1 MPTPLRRAVGSALSA
16 LLVLG
21 TLVAFAA
28 PAQGRTAP
36 TIRETAGAQQT
47 TENRNE
53 AEAQHEAFNV
63 LVFSKTAG
71 YRHASIPDGIAAIK
85 ELGAQHHFGVDATE
99 DAGAFTDDNLEQYEA
114 VIWLSTTGDVLNEAQ
129 QAAFERYIKGG
140 GGYVGIH
147 AAADTEYDWPFY
159 GKLVGAYFDSH
170 PSVQEATVRT
180 TDRVHPST
188 KPLPKTWTRTDEWY
202 NYASNPRGDVH
213 VLAALDESTYDGG
226 AMGADH
232 PISWCQLHQGGRAW
246 YTGMGH
252 TAASY
257 GDQKFLDHIAGG
269 IRAAAG
275 DVNADCGVTNWSN
288 FDQVTLAQGPDE
300 VGEPMGMAVLPGGG
314 VLHSERQG
322 TLSYTTADGETS
334 VAADIPVYTHDE
346 EGLQSI
352 AIDPNFAQN
361 RWVYVYYAPPLDTP
375 SGDAPETADDPAV
388 FEQWQGHN
396 QLSRFKF
403 RNGKLDM
410 ASEQQIMRVDAT
422 RGMCCHVGGDI
433 AFGPQG
439 NLYLSTGDDSN
450 PFQSSGYTPI
460 DERSSRNPAF
470 DAQRTS
476 ANTNDLRGK
485 VLRISVQDDGSYTV
499 PDGNMFAGDSS
510 DKTRGE
516 IYAMGFRNPYRI
528 SVDHKT
534 GTLYVGNYGPDAATA
549 DPQRGPAG
557 IVEFERITEP
567 GFYGWPYCVGTNKA
581 YHDYDFATGESGPEF
596 DCANPVNESPNND
609 GLTQLPAAK
618 PAWLP
623 YNGDSVPEFGS
634 GSESPMGGPV
644 YHFDADNTSE
654 TKLPAYF
661 GGKFFAYEWGRG
673 WIKTISTTDDGQPAE
688 IDPFFPTMELTRPM
702 DIEFG
707 ADGSLYVLDYGSGYF
722 GGAEDSALY
731 RIDYVKG
738 DRAPNAEV
746 SAEPTSGQA
755 PLEVSFSSEGSTDP
769 DPGSSIT
776 YAWDF
781 DGDGQTDA
789 TDPNP
794 THTYTG
800 NGEYTATLT
809 VTDETGKTGTASETI
824 VVGNTA
830 PQVTFQKPANGHVFD
845 FGDTVAYQVSVTD
858 PDGTPVDCSKVEV
871 EYILG
876 HSTGDDA
883 HGHPLSQANG
893 CEGTI
898 ETASTDGHQ
907 GADIY
912 GVLHAGYTDSSP
924 NGKAP
929 ELTGEAEITLQP
941 ATKQAE
947 FFDDSNGVQVVED
960 SEGAQAGARVGH
972 IQPGD
977 WLSFQPYNLA
987 GVNSMSFRVSS
998 GGDGGTIEV
1007 HSGSPDGPLVATA
1020 EVSNTGGWTNYAE
1033 TGPVPVTDPGGTGKL
1048 FLVFTGSGSG
1058 GLFDVD
1064 SFTLHGSDGPPPQTC
1079 EPVNPEKGY
1088 TSLFDGTTESMQ
1100 GWSQAGPGRFEHT
1113 ENCSLRSVG
1122 GMGLYWHS
1130 AEKFQAPYS
1139 LKLDWKKPGD
1149 DNSGVFVG
1157 FPDPGNDPWVAVDK
1171 GEEIQIDPT
1180 DDPANR
1186 TGAIYDEQA
1195 PNPEKVQQAL
1205 KPDGEWNTYEIV
1217 VTKKTITVHLN
1228 GTRVNHWVDDD
1239 PNVDLTQGYIGLQN
1253 HGDSDDV
1260 SFRNVRIDTT
1270 VDVAAPAVSAQLD
1283 PPDPNGD
1290 PHGKYEGTYN
1300 TPVTTSLSADDGE
1313 GSGVAE
1319 LEYSLDDGQWK
1330 TYTDPLTVEAAG
1342 KHTVAYRATDNAG
1355 NTSKT
1360 AKVGF
1365 EIVPD
1370 ACPGSDLRETVII
1383 GDADTGVNNV
1393 DTGDGCT
1400 INDLI
1405 AEDATYANHGAF
1417 VDHVEKVTDT
1427 LVADGVI
1434 TDKDKGRI
1442 MRAAG
1447 RSDVGK

>member
-1 MPTPLRRAVGSALSA
+1 MPITLQRTVGSVFSA

-21 TLVAFAA
+21 TLVVFAA
-28 PAQGRTAP
+28 PAQGRIAP
-36 TIRETAGAQQT
+36 AARAAIAAKQGP
-47 TENRNE
+47 
-53 AEAQHEAFNV
+53 EAQHEEFDV

-99 DAGAFTDDNLEQYEA
+99 DAGAFTDENLEQYEA
-114 VIWLSTTGDVLNEAQ
+114 VIWLSTTGNVLNEAQ

-159 GKLVGAYFDSH
+159 GKLTGAYFESH
-170 PSVQEATVRT
+170 PSIQEATVKV

-188 KPLPKTWTRTDEWY
+188 KSLPKSWTRTDEWY
-202 NYASNPRGDVH
+202 NYATNPRGDVH

-252 TAASY
+252 TTASY
-257 GDQKFLDHIAGG
+257 GDQKFREHMLGG
-269 IRAAAG
+269 IRTASGA
-275 DVNADCGVTNWSN
+275 VNADCGATNWSN

-300 VGEPMGMAVLPGGG
+300 VGEPMGMAVLPDGG

-322 TLSYTTADGETS
+322 TLSYTTAAGETS

-361 RWVYVYYAPPLDTP
+361 RWVYVYYAPPLNTP
-375 SGDAPETADDPAV
+375 SGDAPESAQDPAV
-388 FEQWQGHN
+388 FEKWQGHN

-403 RNGKLDM
+403 TDGKLDM

-433 AFGPQG
+433 AFGPKG

-460 DERSSRNPAF
+460 DERGNRNPAF

-485 VLRISVQDDGSYTV
+485 VLRITMQADGSYSI
-499 PDGNMFAGDSS
+499 PDGNMFSGDSS

-528 SVDHKT
+528 SVDQKT
-534 GTLYVGNYGPDAATA
+534 GAVYVGNYGPDAATA

-557 IVEFERITEP
+557 IVEFDRITEP
-567 GFYGWPYCVGTNKA
+567 GFYGWPYCVGKNKA
-581 YHDYDFATGESGPEF
+581 YHSYDFATGESGPAF

-609 GLTQLPAAK
+609 GLTQLPPAK

-623 YNGDSVPEFGS
+623 YNDGSVPEFGS

-644 YHFDADNTSE
+644 YRHDADSTST
-654 TKLPAYF
+654 TKLPAHYS
-661 GGKFFAYEWGRG
+661 GKFFAYEWGRG
-673 WIKTISTTDDGQPAE
+673 WIKTISMGENGQPAE
-688 IDPFFPTMELTRPM
+688 IDPFFPSMTLTRPM

-707 ADGSLYVLDYGSGYF
+707 PNGSLYVLDYGSGYF

-755 PLEVSFSSEGSTDP
+755 PLKVSFSAKGSGDP

-781 DGDGQTDA
+781 DGDGRTDA
-789 TDPNP
+789 TEPNP

-800 NGEYTATLT
+800 NGEHTATLT
-809 VTDETGKTGTASETI
+809 VTDETGKTGTATEAI

-830 PQVTFQKPANGHVFD
+830 PTLTFQQPGNGRVFS
-845 FGDTVAYQVSVTD
+845 FGDTVPYKVSVSD
-858 PDGTPVDCSKVEV
+858 PDGTKVDCSKVQV

-876 HSTGDDA
+876 HSTGNDA
-883 HGHPLSQANG
+883 HGHPLSQATG

-898 ETASTDGHQ
+898 ETANTDGHQ

-912 GVLHAGYTDSSP
+912 GVLHAEYTDSSP
-924 NGKAP
+924 SGKAP
-929 ELTGEAEITLQP
+929 ALTGEAEITLQP

-947 FFDDSNGVQVVED
+947 FFGDSNGVQIVED
-960 SEGAQAGARVGH
+960 DAGAQAGARVGY
-972 IQPGD
+972 IESGD
-977 WLSFQPYNLA
+977 WLSFRPYHLA
-987 GVNSMSFRVSS
+987 GVTSMSFRVSS
-998 GGDGGTIEV
+998 GGNGGTIEV
-1007 HSGSPDGPLVATA
+1007 RSGAPDGPLVATA
-1020 EVSNTGGWTNYAE
+1020 EVSNTGGWTNYAD
-1033 TGPVPVTDPGGTGKL
+1033 TGPVPVTDPGGTNKL
-1048 FLVFTGSGSG
+1048 FLVFRGSGSG

-1064 SFTLHGSDGPPPQTC
+1064 SFTFHGAGEPPQTC
-1079 EPVNPEKGY
+1079 EPTQPEKGY
-1088 TSLFDGTTESMQ
+1088 TSLFNGTADSRQ
-1100 GWSQAGPGRFEHT
+1100 NWSQAGPGRFEHT
-1113 ENCSLRSVG
+1113 ENCTLRSVG
-1122 GMGLYWHS
+1122 GMGLHWYS

-1149 DNSGVFVG
+1149 DNSGIFVG
-1157 FPDPGNDPWVAVDK
+1157 SPNPGNDPWVAVEK

-1186 TGAIYDEQA
+1186 TGAVYDEQA
-1195 PNPEKVQQAL
+1195 PDQEKVQQAL
-1205 KPDGEWNTYEIV
+1205 KSDGEWNTYEII
-1217 VTKKTITVHLN
+1217 VTKKAITVFLN
-1228 GTRVNHWVDDD
+1228 GTKVNHWVDDD

-1253 HGDSDDV
+1253 HGDSDNV

-1270 VDVAAPAVSAQLD
+1270 IDVVAPAVSAQLD
-1283 PPDPNGD
+1283 PAKPNGD
-1290 PHGKYEGTYN
+1290 PYGKYEGTYN
-1300 TPVTTSLSADDGE
+1300 SPVTTSLSAEDGD
-1313 GSGVAE
+1313 GSGVDSVA
-1319 LEYSLDDGQWK
+1319 YKLDDGPWK
-1330 TYTDPLTVEAAG
+1330 AYTEPLTVETAG
-1342 KHTVAYRATDNAG
+1342 QHTVTYRATDKAG
-1355 NTSKT
+1355 NTSKA

-1365 EIVPD
+1365 EIMPD
-1370 ACPGSDLRETVII
+1370 ACPGSDLRKTVII
-1383 GDADTGVNNV
+1383 GDEDTGVSNV

-1400 INDLI
+1400 VNDLI
-1405 AEDATYANHGAF
+1405 DENATYSNHGAF
-1417 VDHVEKVTDT
+1417 VDHVDQLTDT
-1427 LVADGVI
+1427 LVADGVL
-1434 TDKDKGRI
+1434 TGKEKGRI

-1447 RSDVGK
+1447 RSDIGK